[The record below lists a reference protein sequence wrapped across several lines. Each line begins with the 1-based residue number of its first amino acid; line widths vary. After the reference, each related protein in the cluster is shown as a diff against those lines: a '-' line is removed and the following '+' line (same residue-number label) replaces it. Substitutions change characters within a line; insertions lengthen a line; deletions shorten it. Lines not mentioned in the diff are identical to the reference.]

1 MSQNLLIAL
10 FKTNT
15 LQLFNK
21 YLKLV
26 KPWFWL
32 EKKKQNKNS
41 RILNKYV
48 KRMLRNL
55 NR

>member
-32 EKKKQNKNS
+32 EKKKTKQKFKD
-41 RILNKYV
+41 IK
-48 KRMLRNL
+48 
-55 NR
+55 

>member
-15 LQLFNK
+15 LQLVNK
-21 YLKLV
+21 YLKLM

-32 EKKKQNKNS
+32 KKKTKQKFKDSKQICEENAKEF
-41 RILNKYV
+41 K
-48 KRMLRNL
+48 
-55 NR
+55 